1 MRNKTLLAMVMAG
14 FLVGACGGDGT
25 DDLGTG
31 GPTSLDGPVTTAPP
45 TTSRPGPDP
54 EPGPAATTTTTTSGA
69 PGLTAASTLDL
80 RGLGPVRIGMTPAEA
95 TAAAGIPITAPTE
108 SPECTY
114 AKVEGGPAG
123 VDFMLVGGRIVRVD
137 VHNGSPVKTRSGAGI
152 GDTEAQV
159 QATYPGIEVSAHK
172 YVPAGRYLT
181 LVPTSAADQNYR
193 LIFATDGTQVTAFH
207 SGQLPEVGY
216 IEGCS

>member
-1 MRNKTLLAMVMAG
+1 MRHKTLLVMVMAG

-25 DDLGTG
+25 DDLGAG
-31 GPTSLDGPVTTAPP
+31 GPTSVDAPVTTSPP
-45 TTSRPGPDP
+45 TTSRPGP
-54 EPGPAATTTTTTSGA
+54 EPAPATTTTTTGSTV

-95 TAAAGIPITAPTE
+95 TAAAGIAITAPTD

-137 VHNGSPVKTRSGAGI
+137 VHNGSAVKTRSGAGI

-159 QATYPGIEVSAHK
+159 KAIYPGIEVSAHK
-172 YVPAGRYLT
+172 YVPAGHYLT
-181 LVPTSAADQNYR
+181 LVPTSAADQDYR
-193 LIFATDGTQVTAFH
+193 VVFATDGSQVTAFH
-207 SGQLPEVGY
+207 SGQLPEVRY